1 MATSADVTVVGGSG
15 AAAVKGTEAIGREE
29 EKSCSSP
36 AKEPESGA
44 PGPSL
49 PSQDSRASPSAAEKV
64 ADRLLRESAS
74 CSSCRSSAE
83 EGSPERGGGARGQ
96 SAFFVLFWVCV
107 CVGGGRGEKIEA

>member
-1 MATSADVTVVGGSG
+1 M
-15 AAAVKGTEAIGREE
+15 KGTEAIGREE

-83 EGSPERGGGARGQ
+83 EGSPNAAEERGVRAP
-96 SAFFVLFWVCV
+96 FLFCFGCV
-107 CVGGGRGEKIEA
+107 CGGGGRGEKIEA